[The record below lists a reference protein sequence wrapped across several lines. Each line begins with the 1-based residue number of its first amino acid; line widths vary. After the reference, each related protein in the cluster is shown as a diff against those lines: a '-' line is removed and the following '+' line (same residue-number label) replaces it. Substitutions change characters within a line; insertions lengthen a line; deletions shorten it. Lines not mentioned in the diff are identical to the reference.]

1 MKKLIFIL
9 IPFMMLATSCD
20 FLETKVESNITTQNF
35 FQTAA
40 DFDMALTGI
49 YYTFTSV
56 EWDASTGTGT
66 ILPVSCTG
74 EG

>member
-1 MKKLIFIL
+1 MMKRIFIAL
-9 IPFMMLATSCD
+9 LPFLWLGVSCD

-35 FQTAA
+35 FKTTA

-56 EWDASTGTGT
+56 E
-66 ILPVSCTG
+66 
-74 EG
+74 